1 MSKDTLKFASAL
13 LFVFAVGVA
22 AWAVDRHV
30 HRDSPRSKPEEV
42 IEWRSQVLGWISA
55 ALFRK
60 SARRTGMLDADFCGN
75 SRSAGAADRCVAFIA
90 RQGTGTECLRRAV
103 KNLDTRCEGLS
114 PFLFVYSI
122 SGNTTYFLSILATSL
137 NIKHLAT
144 NAPWIAGA
152 CISRV

>member
-1 MSKDTLKFASAL
+1 
-13 LFVFAVGVA
+13 
-22 AWAVDRHV
+22 
-30 HRDSPRSKPEEV
+30 
-42 IEWRSQVLGWISA
+42 
-55 ALFRK
+55 
-60 SARRTGMLDADFCGN
+60 MLDADLCGN

-90 RQGTGTECLRRAV
+90 RQGTGTQNLRRTV

-122 SGNTTYFLSILATSL
+122 SGNTTYFLSILAASL
-137 NIKHLAT
+137 NIKHLAA